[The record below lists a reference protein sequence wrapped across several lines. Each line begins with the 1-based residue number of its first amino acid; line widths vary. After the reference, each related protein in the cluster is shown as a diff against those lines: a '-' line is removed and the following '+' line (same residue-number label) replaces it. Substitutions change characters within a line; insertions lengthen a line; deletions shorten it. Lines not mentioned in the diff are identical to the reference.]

1 MTTQVSWYQ
10 KKHSPTH
17 TCPDHQTSFT
27 NIFHL
32 LWPITSFLFNLRAGQ
47 SRSTTSLQVLFG
59 LLLGLGLSASYFIHF
74 FTQLSSFCN
83 TCPYHRSVF
92 CCSTEIMSSSPVLS
106 FGSLLANVSFTLT
119 PHIRLTILISARWSA
134 ISFSFLTG
142 QVSLPCSMLLHTQLL
157 YNLPLIINDTSLLV
171 SSGTNCLNL
180 FHPIQ
185 IMAST
190 IASAPSSTLSMSPA

>member
-1 MTTQVSWYQ
+1 MLG
-10 KKHSPTH
+10 SPV
-17 TCPDHQTSFT
+17 PQP
-27 NIFHL
+27 L
-32 LWPITSFLFNLRAGQ
+32 
-47 SRSTTSLQVLFG
+47 SRSSLVYFLVWGSLLHTS
-59 LLLGLGLSASYFIHF
+59 YI
-74 FTQLSSFCN
+74 
-83 TCPYHRSVF
+83 
-92 CCSTEIMSSSPVLS
+92 SSPNCHLFAIHAHTIAACFAVVPRLCHQACS
-106 FGSLLANVSFTLT
+106 FGSLLANLSFTLT

-142 QVSLPCSMLLHTQLL
+142 HVSLPCSMLLHTQLL
-157 YNLPLIINDTSLLV
+157 YNLPLIINDMSLLV